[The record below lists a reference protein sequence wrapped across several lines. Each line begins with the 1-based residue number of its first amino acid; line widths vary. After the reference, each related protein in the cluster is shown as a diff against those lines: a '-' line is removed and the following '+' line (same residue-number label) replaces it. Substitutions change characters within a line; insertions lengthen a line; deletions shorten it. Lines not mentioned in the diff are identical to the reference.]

1 MKCLFCLK
9 NKKNIDIKSLL
20 NIKNYHGK
28 IIYSFFKYEKK
39 YSIDDSVISKKRFK
53 NENNLDYIKLS
64 EKIEIIEENAF
75 ENCENLKFI
84 SYLED
89 NKLEENKI
97 ELIGKI
103 ADKKIV
109 IQKEAFYNCINLET
123 VIFPTCNHLVI
134 EKNAF
139 ENCQTLRTL
148 ILDFDDSGYL
158 DIHPLAFSG
167 CSKLVIITKS
177 EKIMTYCRNN
187 GVEYLYV
194 K

>member
-9 NKKNIDIKSLL
+9 NKKNMDIKSLL
-20 NIKNYHGK
+20 NIKNNHGK

-84 SYLED
+84 SY
-89 NKLEENKI
+89 LEENKI